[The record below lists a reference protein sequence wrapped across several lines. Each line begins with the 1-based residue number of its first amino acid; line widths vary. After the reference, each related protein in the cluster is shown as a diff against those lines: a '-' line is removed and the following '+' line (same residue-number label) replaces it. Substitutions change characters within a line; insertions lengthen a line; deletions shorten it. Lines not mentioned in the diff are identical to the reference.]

1 VGLFTTGE
9 KAMSIQFV
17 IEMPRE
23 QTAQSVIRALDL
35 YKARL
40 RNSVERTRRNL
51 AEFEMR
57 YQVTTAHFLK
67 NMTAEDLAG
76 GDLEYVEWTG
86 EAKLLAGLEDELGE
100 LEHAHYQLP

>member
-1 VGLFTTGE
+1 MNV
-9 KAMSIQFV
+9 QFV

-40 RNSVERTRRNL
+40 QNGVERTRRRL

-57 YQVTTAHFLK
+57 YQVTTDHFLEK
-67 NMTAEDLAG
+67 MTAEDLSG
-76 GDLEYVEWTG
+76 GDLEYVEWAG
-86 EAKLLAGLEDELGE
+86 EAKILAGLEDELGE

>member
-1 VGLFTTGE
+1 MTCEIFEEVGGGERAIMVADCATIIEVVSERVGLFTAGE
-9 KAMSIQFV
+9 KVMSIHFV

-23 QTAQSVIRALDL
+23 QTAQSVMRALDL

-40 RNSVERTRRNL
+40 RNSVERTRRRL

-67 NMTAEDLAG
+67 KNDR
-76 GDLEYVEWTG
+76 
-86 EAKLLAGLEDELGE
+86 
-100 LEHAHYQLP
+100 